1 MDDTK
6 YFSRAWALLTRDKG
20 WVKPLLVMT
29 AATMVPIA
37 GFLGN
42 SGYVLEWARLTAW
55 GVDSAPKQRNV
66 NIGACI
72 ASGWRA
78 FLVALGW
85 GLCLSVATSL
95 INLIIGQL
103 PDVLSVILGLMFSLV
118 TMVLYAVYGVFMNI
132 AQIRTAIYES
142 AGAGYRIDRIFE
154 MIKRDTKGFAM
165 LFLIGPFL
173 VPFVVMGSASSG
185 GDAAISMIMATIVP
199 LLVMSVIVGLGI
211 TFLCIGIEMLLKTA
225 TALWMRQFDVPS
237 WGKSSDPL
245 PDQPTVRESNQLPAP
260 VPVQTPEP
268 AAAEQPEPEPEPEPV
283 PVPAPEPAPEPEPVA
298 DGQIETPAPA
308 EPEPRVKDVDDLYAD
323 LYDVIQRNNRTG
335 DGTDGSDEQ

>member
-1 MDDTK
+1 
-6 YFSRAWALLTRDKG
+6 
-20 WVKPLLVMT
+20 
-29 AATMVPIA
+29 MV
-37 GFLGN
+37 FE
-42 SGYVLEWARLTAW
+42 Y
-55 GVDSAPKQRNV
+55 
-66 NIGACI
+66 
-72 ASGWRA
+72 
-78 FLVALGW
+78 
-85 GLCLSVATSL
+85 L
-95 INLIIGQL
+95 IMM
-103 PDVLSVILGLMFSLV
+103 IL
-118 TMVLYAVYGVFMNI
+118 A
-132 AQIRTAIYES
+132 
-142 AGAGYRIDRIFE
+142 
-154 MIKRDTKGFAM
+154 
-165 LFLIGPFL
+165 FL